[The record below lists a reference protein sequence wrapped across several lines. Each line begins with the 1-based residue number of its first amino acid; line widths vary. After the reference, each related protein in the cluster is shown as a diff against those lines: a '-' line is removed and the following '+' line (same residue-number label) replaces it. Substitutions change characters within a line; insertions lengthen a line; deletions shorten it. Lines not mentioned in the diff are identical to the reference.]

1 MVNYHAL
8 QWVRDGRGTRPTAE
22 RLAHLRRAGW
32 VEVLPSGKH
41 RLTHKGDDALN
52 VFNRRQARPRAQA
65 QGVSA

>member
-8 QWVRDGRGTRPTAE
+8 QWVRDGTGTRPTRE

-32 VEVLPSGKH
+32 VERLPSGRH

-52 VFNRRQARPRAQA
+52 VFNRQVAHRLAQIGRAA
-65 QGVSA
+65 